1 METIHVLGDEKMQLV
16 HLDLQELPLFRDISA
31 AEVDRFIEN
40 TGAVIKRYE
49 RGSRFLKAYEANSNI
64 GVIVEGE
71 AQVLSEDRFGNEAI
85 SHNLE
90 RGAML
95 GSTSAILPKVPYTT
109 NIEALT
115 DVLVLWVPYRA
126 LLTAGPKLGRT
137 HGIVMKNLLEAFCRK
152 NLLMM
157 EKIELL
163 SQKTLRERLILYLL
177 QRERRQNREKVH
189 VPGRVQLAKELEC
202 NRSAL
207 TREISAMRAEGMLDC
222 GADWM
227 QLDKDKIG

>member
-1 METIHVLGDEKMQLV
+1 MQLV

-40 TGAVIKRYE
+40 TGAIIKRYE

-177 QRERRQNREKVH
+177 QRERRQSREKVH

-207 TREISAMRAEGMLDC
+207 TREISAMRNEGMLAC

-227 QLDKDKIG
+227 QLAKDKIG

>member
-1 METIHVLGDEKMQLV
+1 MYLGDEKMQLV

>member
-1 METIHVLGDEKMQLV
+1 MQLV

-40 TGAVIKRYE
+40 TGAIIKRYE

-207 TREISAMRAEGMLDC
+207 TREISAMRNEGMLAC

>member
-1 METIHVLGDEKMQLV
+1 MEKIHVLGDEKMQLV

-40 TGAVIKRYE
+40 TGAVIQRYE

-152 NLLMM
+152 NLLMR

-207 TREISAMRAEGMLDC
+207 TREISAMRNEGMLAC

>member
-1 METIHVLGDEKMQLV
+1 
-16 HLDLQELPLFRDISA
+16 
-31 AEVDRFIEN
+31 
-40 TGAVIKRYE
+40 
-49 RGSRFLKAYEANSNI
+49 
-64 GVIVEGE
+64 
-71 AQVLSEDRFGNEAI
+71 
-85 SHNLE
+85 
-90 RGAML
+90 ML
-95 GSTSAILPKVPYTT
+95 GSTSAILPKIPYTT

>member
-1 METIHVLGDEKMQLV
+1 MQLV

-40 TGAVIKRYE
+40 TGAVINRYE
-49 RGSRFLKAYEANSNI
+49 KGIRFLKAYEANSNI

-207 TREISAMRAEGMLDC
+207 TREISAMRNEGMLAC
-222 GADWM
+222 GAAWM
-227 QLDKDKIG
+227 QLEKDKIG